1 MIVVTGGAG
10 FIGSAIVQK
19 LNQRGMSDILVV
31 DDLDHEEKKKN
42 LAVLKYAELQDK
54 TDFLKTIQARAPK
67 SSITAI
73 IHMGACSSR
82 LQIKIISR

>member
-19 LNQRGMSDILVV
+19 LNQRGVSDILVV

-42 LAVLKYAELQDK
+42 LAVLKYAELQGK
-54 TDFLKTIQARAPK
+54 ADFLKPTGNFSPKTILNTPV
-67 SSITAI
+67 I
-73 IHMGACSSR
+73 
-82 LQIKIISR
+82 